1 MSKSVLLLLL
11 LLNYYYSIIITQ
23 LTQKSL
29 HVRTVFQ
36 DLRIAARS
44 LHK

>member
-1 MSKSVLLLLL
+1 MFCSV
-11 LLNYYYSIIITQ
+11 IITQ

-44 LHK
+44 LHEQKIKSY